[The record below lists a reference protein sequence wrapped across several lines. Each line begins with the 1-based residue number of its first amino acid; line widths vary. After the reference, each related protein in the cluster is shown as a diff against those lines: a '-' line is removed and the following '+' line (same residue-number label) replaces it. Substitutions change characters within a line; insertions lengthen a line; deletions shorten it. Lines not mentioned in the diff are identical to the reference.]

1 MKEIQKEQN
10 ERFWRVNEICKLIA
24 KTPLSTSQ
32 IAEKLGVSERT
43 IQRDL
48 NGVLAK
54 YGAVRNGRLWSIDES
69 KIDPKDENQII
80 LAVLDKM
87 AKNVGS
93 EFYSKAHGLL
103 KGISAGLN
111 HPIFVNLNTEKLEK
125 KNIEL
130 IEILESV
137 IASHNEIEL
146 LYFSKTHR
154 LSPIKIALF
163 DGFWYLLAMAGQ
175 KIKKFHLKSIKEI
188 KILPNKFKIDA
199 SLENRIK
206 SANSVWF
213 DINEKFYVRL
223 CVDKGIRKFFERK
236 PLPNQQIMRE
246 NSDGS
251 IEIEIQIT
259 HPMEIKPL
267 IFYYL
272 PRIKVIEPQSLADE
286 ILAEM
291 ERYIKEIR
299 GQFCL
304 L

>member
-1 MKEIQKEQN
+1 MAQ
-10 ERFWRVNEICKLIA
+10 ICKLIA

-32 IAEKLGVSERT
+32 IADKLGVSERT

-48 NGVLAK
+48 NGVLVK

-87 AKNVGS
+87 AKNVGA

-103 KGISAGLN
+103 KGISEGLN
-111 HPIFVNLNTEKLEK
+111 HPIFVSLSAEKLEK
-125 KNIEL
+125 KDIEL
-130 IEILESV
+130 IENLESV
-137 IASHNEIEL
+137 IASRNEIEL

-163 DGFWYLLAMAGQ
+163 DGFWYLLAMAGE
-175 KIKKFHLKSIKEI
+175 KLKKFHLKSIKEI
-188 KILPNKFKIDA
+188 KILPSKFKIDE

-206 SANSVWF
+206 SANSAWF
-213 DINEKFYVRL
+213 DPEKSFIVRL
-223 CVDKGIRKFFERK
+223 WIDKVVKKYFERK
-236 PLPNQQIMRE
+236 PLPNQQIMCE
-246 NSDGS
+246 NEDGS
-251 IEIEIQIT
+251 IEIEVQVT
-259 HPMEIKPL
+259 HIMEIKPL
-267 IFYYL
+267 VFYYL
-272 PRIKVIEPQSLADE
+272 PHIKVIEPSSLADD

-299 GQFCL
+299 G
-304 L
+304 

>member
-1 MKEIQKEQN
+1 MAQ
-10 ERFWRVNEICKLIA
+10 ICKLIA

-32 IAEKLGVSERT
+32 IADKLGVSERT

-48 NGVLAK
+48 NGVLVK

-87 AKNVGS
+87 AKNVGA

-103 KGISAGLN
+103 KGISEGLN
-111 HPIFVNLNTEKLEK
+111 HPIFVSLSAEKLEK
-125 KNIEL
+125 KDIEL
-130 IEILESV
+130 IENLESV
-137 IASHNEIEL
+137 IASRNEIEL

-163 DGFWYLLAMAGQ
+163 DGFWYLLAMAGE
-175 KIKKFHLKSIKEI
+175 KLKKFHLKSIKEI
-188 KILPNKFKIDA
+188 KILPSKFKIDE

-206 SANSVWF
+206 SANSAWF
-213 DINEKFYVRL
+213 DPEKSFIVRL
-223 CVDKGIRKFFERK
+223 WIDKVVKKYFERK
-236 PLPNQQIMRE
+236 PLPNQQIMCE
-246 NSDGS
+246 NEDGS
-251 IEIEIQIT
+251 IEIEVQVT
-259 HPMEIKPL
+259 HIMEIKPL
-267 IFYYL
+267 VFYYL
-272 PRIKVIEPQSLADE
+272 PHIKVIEPSNLADD

-299 GQFCL
+299 G
-304 L
+304 

>member
-1 MKEIQKEQN
+1 MKEIQKESN
-10 ERFWRVNEICKLIA
+10 ERFWRINEICKLIA

-32 IAEKLGVSERT
+32 IADKLGVSERT

-48 NGVLAK
+48 NGVLVK

-87 AKNVGS
+87 AKNVGA

-103 KGISAGLN
+103 KGISEGLN
-111 HPIFVNLNTEKLEK
+111 HPIFVSLSAEKLEK
-125 KNIEL
+125 KDIEL
-130 IEILESV
+130 IENLESV
-137 IASHNEIEL
+137 IASRNEIEL

-163 DGFWYLLAMAGQ
+163 DGFWYLLAMAGE
-175 KIKKFHLKSIKEI
+175 KLKKFHLKSIKEI
-188 KILPNKFKIDA
+188 KILPSKFKIDE

-206 SANSVWF
+206 SANSAWF
-213 DINEKFYVRL
+213 DPEKSFIVRL
-223 CVDKGIRKFFERK
+223 WIDKVVKKYFERK
-236 PLPNQQIMRE
+236 PLPNQQIMCE
-246 NSDGS
+246 NEDGS
-251 IEIEIQIT
+251 IEIEVQVT
-259 HPMEIKPL
+259 HIMEIKPL
-267 IFYYL
+267 VFYYL
-272 PRIKVIEPQSLADE
+272 PHIKVIEPSSLADD

-299 GQFCL
+299 G
-304 L
+304 

>member
-1 MKEIQKEQN
+1 MKEIQKESN
-10 ERFWRVNEICKLIA
+10 ERFWRINEICKLIA

-32 IAEKLGVSERT
+32 IADKLGVSERT

-48 NGVLAK
+48 NGVLVK

-87 AKNVGS
+87 AKNVGA

-103 KGISAGLN
+103 KGISEGLN
-111 HPIFVNLNTEKLEK
+111 HPIFVSLSAEKLGK
-125 KNIEL
+125 KDIEL
-130 IEILESV
+130 IENLESV
-137 IASHNEIEL
+137 IASCNEIEL

-163 DGFWYLLAMAGQ
+163 DGFWYLLAMAGE
-175 KIKKFHLKSIKEI
+175 KLKKFHLKSIKEI
-188 KILPNKFKIDA
+188 KILPSKFKIDE

-206 SANSVWF
+206 SANSAWF
-213 DINEKFYVRL
+213 DPEKSFIVRL
-223 CVDKGIRKFFERK
+223 WIDKVVKKYFERK
-236 PLPNQQIMRE
+236 PLPNQQIMCE
-246 NSDGS
+246 NEDGS
-251 IEIEIQIT
+251 IEIEVQVT
-259 HPMEIKPL
+259 HIMEIKPL
-267 IFYYL
+267 VFYYL
-272 PRIKVIEPQSLADE
+272 PHIKVIEPSSLADD

-299 GQFCL
+299 G
-304 L
+304 